1 MILHSQLI
9 LKINKKK
16 INIKNKRRKKNQ
28 KINIHQ
34 IKINKLTFIGLKKK
48 SNNILNF
55 LKNMEEILK
64 KFKKK
69 QEQKVY
75 NNVEIFL

>member
-48 SNNILNF
+48 SNNILN
-55 LKNMEEILK
+55 LEEILK